1 MKMSAPCNLLTCLGN
16 ARSMLY
22 VLLVIMESP
31 EHLYF
36 TRFCRSDAGDID
48 DAAKFFKN
56 AADMRDAWKPVL
68 ANIVKET
75 LGNDNSMSDDVL
87 DNLLQRSE
95 ILKELIAMS
104 ISREN
109 NDRAGEMSAHY
120 NLLTYLGNAR

>member
-1 MKMSAPCNLLTCLGN
+1 MSAPCNLLTCLGN

-36 TRFCRSDAGDID
+36 TQFCRSDAGDNNEAD
-48 DAAKFFKN
+48 KFYKK

-75 LGNDNSMSDDVL
+75 LGNENNMSDDVL
-87 DNLLQRSE
+87 NNLLQRSE
-95 ILKELIAMS
+95 VFKELLAMR
-104 ISREN
+104 IKN
-109 NDRAGEMSAHY
+109 NDRAAAMSAHY